1 MSATIPSQNKVRSS
15 VSIGNIMRASG
26 NIRRPAAV
34 LVGSA
39 DEQVV
44 ADQFAPLFQRLDV
57 IIAVT
62 VVPGMTHVD
71 MIYYED

>member
-1 MSATIPSQNKVRSS
+1 VRYLT
-15 VSIGNIMRASG
+15 

-34 LVGSA
+34 LIGSA

-44 ADQFAPLFQRLDV
+44 ADQFAPLFQSLDV
-57 IIAVT
+57 NIPVT

-71 MIYYED
+71 MIATPTALQAVVKVVATQG

>member
-1 MSATIPSQNKVRSS
+1 
-15 VSIGNIMRASG
+15 MRYLTK
-26 NIRRPAAV
+26 IRRPATV

-44 ADQFAPLFQRLDV
+44 ADQFALLFQSLDV
-57 IIAVT
+57 NIPVT

-71 MIYYED
+71 MIATPTALQAVVKVVATQG